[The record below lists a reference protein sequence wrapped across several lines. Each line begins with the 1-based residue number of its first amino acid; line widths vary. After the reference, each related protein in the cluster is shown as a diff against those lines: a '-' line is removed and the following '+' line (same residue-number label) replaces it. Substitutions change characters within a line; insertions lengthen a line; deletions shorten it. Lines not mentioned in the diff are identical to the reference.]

1 MKKMMLAFMLI
12 LLFQATTA
20 TAEASLT
27 LWEPQGNIV
36 CFSSNGKMGIQD
48 LDGAVLCD
56 AIYDY
61 IGYFDEYGLAE
72 IRIGDRKGKIRMDGE
87 VVVPPIHCNSI
98 GFLQYQHTGYTEVYD
113 EVFPVENEDAFTV
126 GKLIAKHEG
135 ILVGISSG
143 AAVWAAIELAKR
155 PENKGKTIVALLPDS
170 GDRYYSTPL
179 FME

>member
-98 GFLQYQHTGYTEVYD
+98 GFFNINIRDIQRFMMRLCYFQPRKMT
-113 EVFPVENEDAFTV
+113 NRNMAFTLWMV
-126 GKLIAKHEG
+126 G
-135 ILVGISSG
+135 
-143 AAVWAAIELAKR
+143 
-155 PENKGKTIVALLPDS
+155 
-170 GDRYYSTPL
+170 
-179 FME
+179 

>member
-113 EVFPVENEDAFTV
+113 EALLFSTTKNDKSQYGFYSLDGRLITEACWDKAYGFKNGIAYVQQN
-126 GKLIAKHEG
+126 GKWNMINMA
-135 ILVGISSG
+135 
-143 AAVWAAIELAKR
+143 
-155 PENKGKTIVALLPDS
+155 GKTHLLS
-170 GDRYYSTPL
+170 L
-179 FME
+179 

>member
-72 IRIGDRKGKIRMDGE
+72 IRIGDRKG
-87 VVVPPIHCNSI
+87 
-98 GFLQYQHTGYTEVYD
+98 
-113 EVFPVENEDAFTV
+113 
-126 GKLIAKHEG
+126 
-135 ILVGISSG
+135 
-143 AAVWAAIELAKR
+143 
-155 PENKGKTIVALLPDS
+155 
-170 GDRYYSTPL
+170 
-179 FME
+179 